1 MKMDENSNLSYII
14 INYNYKYN
22 INLSNKI
29 QNNKCLKIYYLLDK
43 IRNNCLQK

>member
-29 QNNKCLKIYYLLDK
+29 QNNKGLKIYYLLDK
-43 IRNNCLQK
+43 IRNNYLQK